1 MRNPLVILI
10 ILILLFGVGGGP
22 WWGYHAERFPNYGYA
37 PYSGI
42 LGFLVLLLVLH
53 LLGLF

>member
-1 MRNPLVILI
+1 MNLLTLLI
-10 ILILLFGVGGGP
+10 IIIVLFGVGGGP
-22 WWGYHAERFPNYGYA
+22 WWGYHAERFPSYGYA

-42 LGFLVLLLVLH
+42 LGVLILLLVLK